1 MQEELKRRPIPEWL
15 MADELTFNLENILE
29 NSLYYPCSGFD
40 GAPMKYFAGNVHS
53 FVYIDYGVS
62 KDGCEAE
69 MSKGLLGY
77 HLKHYEDISENQ
89 LAPNGMKIMVYP
101 DQEEMKSL
109 EFHRSFMKE
118 PFAQWAVYERDTDL
132 SESHGPSRISL
143 LFICGDGALT
153 YQTLYLQNG
162 IVPTIMAV
170 IQPGHGFGGN
180 YTNFYSNDK
189 LFYKSVIYRDEAD
202 FYPEY
207 FVTNIIYHDWLRHKN
222 LVKRINGYR
231 KLFLWSLDKD
241 IQDAKTHKQA

>member
-1 MQEELKRRPIPEWL
+1 MIQEIRVRVPPEWL
-15 MADELTFNLENILE
+15 MKDEVSFDLNNILE
-29 NSLYYPCSGFD
+29 NSLYYPCCGFD
-40 GAPMKYFAGNVHS
+40 GDPIKYFAGNVHS
-53 FVYIDYGVS
+53 FVYADYGVS
-62 KDGCEAE
+62 KAAFEAE
-69 MSKGLLGY
+69 VSKGLLGY
-77 HLKHYEDISENQ
+77 HLKHHEDISEQQ
-89 LAPNGMKIMVYP
+89 LAPKGMRIIVYP

-118 PFAQWAVYERDTDL
+118 PFAQWVVYERDADL
-132 SESHGPSRISL
+132 AEAHGPSRISL

-162 IVPTIMAV
+162 IVPAIMAV

-180 YTNFYSNDK
+180 YTNFYSDDK

-222 LVKRINGYR
+222 LAKRIEGKR
-231 KLFLWSLDKD
+231 KLFLWELDRD
-241 IQDAKTHKQA
+241 IQQAKTRKQD